1 MYMLSSHVDDILSG
15 PPSRSSGTCAFPGGG
30 LLSSFKYCFQRP
42 LITSDDLSHL
52 QNNLFAQTLRYAQ
65 NFILGI
71 SIICLW

>member
-1 MYMLSSHVDDILSG
+1 MKIIVAVGEASWIFLLIVSEGLVG
-15 PPSRSSGTCAFPGGG
+15 CPGVTA
-30 LLSSFKYCFQRP
+30 SQSENV
-42 LITSDDLSHL
+42 SHL